1 MVVLSQE
8 NWAGQGKQ
16 SKYWVKTCLQIETFK
31 KENIKD
37 SLLVC
42 EISNLTGKP
51 QSQTLL
57 ETKCYLCYRGDTK
70 TSLL

>member
-8 NWAGQGKQ
+8 NWAGQEKQ

-31 KENIKD
+31 NEDTKD

-42 EISNLTGKP
+42 EISNLTRKP
-51 QSQTLL
+51 
-57 ETKCYLCYRGDTK
+57 
-70 TSLL
+70 